1 MIALVKFIRSKK
13 QVIELFCL
21 IVSLPLVYL
30 NIKLYLSD
38 MHPKHSSV
46 AAAEQQ
52 LEEGKGL
59 GLNVTEVASEDEAE
73 QFSNAF
79 NEKMK
84 ANLEKRSQVLSD
96 VCR

>member
-38 MHPKHSSV
+38 LHSKH
-46 AAAEQQ
+46 